1 MNALFVLLIKLIF
14 GLVVLIMSIITAP
27 FVFLYVLIQVAIEIN
42 FGWYAWV
49 AKKLKSSKHYER
61 FNKDR

>member
-1 MNALFVLLIKLIF
+1 MIALFVLLIKLIF

-42 FGWYAWV
+42 FGWYAWA
-49 AKKLKSSKHYER
+49 AKKLNSSK
-61 FNKDR
+61 KQ